1 MSLPSSATICEVGL
15 RDGLQHE
22 DRLPTDFKL
31 ELIGRLIDAGLKEIQ
46 VASFVHPKWVPQMA
60 DAEAICAG
68 LERRDDVVYTAL
80 ALNMK
85 GLERAHAAGVNVV
98 DLSISASD
106 AHSIRNANMPLDE
119 AERQMIAMIDRCQGL
134 GIEPR
139 AGLQCVFGCANNE
152 PVPLDRVV
160 RMAARIAEAGAESV
174 SLADSTGV
182 ANPVQVRNVVQAVS
196 AAIGDTPIV
205 LHLHNTRGVG
215 LANVV
220 AGLESGV
227 TRFDAAVGGMGGCP
241 FIPGATG
248 NIPTEDTV
256 YLLESMGVETG
267 IDLHKVS
274 AVAGLIEELLG
285 KAFPGLIH
293 RLVLD
298 RGEEAVET
306 LNEKR

>member
-1 MSLPSSATICEVGL
+1 MSLPPSATICEVGL

-22 DRLPTDFKL
+22 ETILPADFKL
-31 ELIGRLIDAGLKEIQ
+31 ELIGRLIDSGLREIQ

-68 LERRDDVVYTAL
+68 LERRDDVVYSAL
-80 ALNMK
+80 ALNMR
-85 GLERAHAAGVNVV
+85 GLERAHAAGISVV

-119 AERQMIAMIDRCQGL
+119 AERQIIAMIERCHAL

-139 AGLQCVFGCANNE
+139 AGLQCVFGCAHNE
-152 PVPLDRVV
+152 PVPVDRIV

-182 ANPVQVRNVVQAVS
+182 ANPVQVRDVIHAVRG
-196 AAIGDTPIV
+196 AIGDTPIV

-227 TRFDAAVGGMGGCP
+227 TRFDTAVGGMGGCP

-248 NIPTEDTV
+248 NIATEDTV
-256 YLLESMGVETG
+256 YLLESMGVKTG
-267 IDLHKVS
+267 IDLYKIA
-274 AVAGLIEELLG
+274 AVAGLIEKRLG
-285 KAFPGLIH
+285 KTFPGLIH
-293 RLVLD
+293 RLVMD
-298 RGEEAVET
+298 RGEEAV
-306 LNEKR
+306 RVGGR